1 MKPASPRSI
10 RIFTHALIALLALAA
25 VPQFGRALPLPKKSQ
40 ATNVKRDAAAERAA
54 AGKTPVL
61 MAMEAELE
69 RSMGVL
75 QRAEPPAYFISYA
88 VTDQTR
94 VEVMGSNGALL
105 NSQQSKWRYLQV
117 QVRTGT
123 RELDN
128 TRKVGERERTDFGG
142 AVAVP
147 VEDDV
152 PVLRRMIWLQTD
164 REYRDAAQA
173 LMQIR
178 TGKEVKAETAETQA
192 PDFSVEKPQ
201 MSVGGLATIQVDRK
215 PWEARVRA
223 YTKMFRESP
232 VVLNSIVT
240 FSALAENQYQANS
253 EGTRLQ
259 FGQTRYRLEMQVQGK
274 AEDGMDINRYANF
287 DWTEAGG
294 EPSEA
299 EVTAQIKQLVKETE
313 QLRVAPLVEPFA
325 GPVMLTGRA
334 AAVFFHEVFGHRA
347 EGHRQK
353 DVNEGQTFA
362 KKVGEQILPSFI
374 SIDDDPTAK
383 RIGKQ
388 DLLGYYPYDD
398 EGTQAVRV
406 PLVEKGVL
414 RNFLMSRSPLV
425 GFPTSNGHGRRQVG
439 YDPVARQGNL
449 IVHSAKTMTNAELRQ
464 ALIAEIKKQGKPFGL
479 VIDDI
484 AGGFTNT
491 VRGAPQA
498 FQVQPLVVFKVYPD
512 GKPDEIVRGVD
523 IGGTPL
529 VSLTKIAATGDTL
542 EVFNGYCGAESGW
555 VPVSAVAPAMLIT
568 EMEVQKKETSTDKPP
583 ILPHPSHDP
592 VKGVRP

>member
-1 MKPASPRSI
+1 MRSI
-10 RIFTHALIALLALAA
+10 RIFAPALIALLALSAA
-25 VPQFGRALPLPKKSQ
+25 SPSGRALPLPKKAQ

-54 AGKTPVL
+54 AEKTPVL
-61 MAMEAELE
+61 MAMEGELE

-75 QRAEPPAYFISYA
+75 QRAQPPAYFISYA

-105 NSQQSKWRYLQV
+105 NSQQSRARFLQV
-117 QVRTGT
+117 QVRTGD
-123 RELDN
+123 RNLDN
-128 TRKVGERERTDFGG
+128 TRKVGDRERPDFGG

-164 REYRDAAQA
+164 REFREAAQA
-173 LMQIR
+173 LVQIR

-201 MSVGGLATIQVDRK
+201 VSVGALATIQVDRK

-223 YTKMFRESP
+223 YTKMFRDSP

-287 DWTEAGG
+287 DWTDAGG

-299 EVTAQIKQLVKETE
+299 AVTAQIKQLIKETE

-353 DVNEGQTFA
+353 DVSEGQTFA

-406 PLVEKGVL
+406 ALVDKGVL

-425 GFPTSNGHGRRQVG
+425 GFPNSNGHGRRQVG

-449 IVHSAKTMTNAELRQ
+449 IVHSTKTMSNTELRA
-464 ALIAEIKKQGKPFGL
+464 ALVAEIKRQGKPFGL

-491 VRGAPQA
+491 VRGA
-498 FQVQPLVVFKVYPD
+498 
-512 GKPDEIVRGVD
+512 
-523 IGGTPL
+523 
-529 VSLTKIAATGDTL
+529 
-542 EVFNGYCGAESGW
+542 
-555 VPVSAVAPAMLIT
+555 
-568 EMEVQKKETSTDKPP
+568 
-583 ILPHPSHDP
+583 
-592 VKGVRP
+592 

>member
-1 MKPASPRSI
+1 MKPAFIRSNRTI
-10 RIFTHALIALLALAA
+10 AGALIALAALAFA
-25 VPQFGRALPLPKKSQ
+25 PLSGTALPLPKKPQ
-40 ATNVKRDAAAERAA
+40 ATEAKRSAAAEKAA
-54 AGKTPVL
+54 AEKTPVL
-61 MAMEAELE
+61 IAMEAELE

-75 QRAEPPAYFISYA
+75 RRAELPAYFISYA

-105 NSQQSKWRYLQV
+105 NSQQTKWRYLQV
-117 QVRTGT
+117 QVRAGT

-128 TRKVGERERTDFGG
+128 TRKVGDRDRTDFGG

-173 LMQIR
+173 LVQIR
-178 TGKEVKAETAETQA
+178 TGKEVKAETAEAQA

-201 MSVGGLATIQVDRK
+201 TSVGSLAMVQVDRK

-223 YTKMFRESP
+223 YTKMFRDSA

-259 FGQTRYRLEMQVQGK
+259 FGQTRYRLELQVQGK
-274 AEDGMDINRYANF
+274 SEDGMDINRYANF

-294 EPSEA
+294 APDDA
-299 EVTAQIKQLVKETE
+299 AVTAQIKQLIKETD

-362 KKVGEQILPSFI
+362 KKVGEQILPAFI
-374 SIDDDPTAK
+374 SIDDDPTTK
-383 RIGKQ
+383 RVGKQ

-398 EGTQAVRV
+398 EGTQSQRV
-406 PLVEKGVL
+406 PLVDKGVL

-425 GFPTSNGHGRRQVG
+425 GFPNSNGHGRRQVG

-479 VIDDI
+479 TIDDI

-498 FQVQPLVVFKVYPD
+498 FQVTPLVVFKVYAD
-512 GKPDEIVRGVD
+512 GRPDEIVRGVD

-568 EMEVQKKETSTDKPP
+568 EMEVQKKETQTDKPP